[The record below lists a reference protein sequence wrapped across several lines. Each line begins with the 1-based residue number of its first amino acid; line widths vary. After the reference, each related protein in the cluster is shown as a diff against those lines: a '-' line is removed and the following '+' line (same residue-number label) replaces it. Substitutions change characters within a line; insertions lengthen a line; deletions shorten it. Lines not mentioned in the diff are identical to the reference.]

1 MKRPVDNRLDFLS
14 PVSLVPGIGARR
26 VDALAASG
34 IHTLG
39 DVLYYFPLRYL
50 DRSVITP
57 IASLSADE
65 KRVYTIVG
73 TITKTRVE
81 RGRRSRLRAQLSD
94 ETGNIELLWFNG
106 VPFLR
111 KMLHSGMRVACSGAI
126 TASFTST
133 RLEMVHPLTE
143 SLGTKKAGPQFP
155 FLPHYSMTS
164 AMQDAGLQQKMLIKV
179 ICWVLDNLKHY
190 PQVLPHVLEQKH
202 AFPSLDRCLR
212 QMHTPDNPVCLEQY
226 TRRIIYEELYC
237 LAVSL
242 RWSKRQFARP
252 GRTLRAGTLFEK
264 FTGILPYTLTKA
276 QSEAIA
282 VLFED
287 ARLPKR
293 MHRLLQGDV
302 GSGKTVVAFC
312 ACLPALNGGMQ
323 VAWLA
328 PTEILARQTYAVLA
342 LWCAELGLSPALLT
356 GSVLSGDKKN
366 IIKSCVNGSL
376 NIVVGTHSLLQSSVA
391 FKKLG
396 MIVIDEQHKF
406 GAEQRRALQE
416 KDPLADVLLLSATPI
431 PQSLAQT
438 LYGDLDIVSIRGVP
452 AGRKKVSTHLV
463 PANKRDSMEKFIH
476 EKITTRHTQ
485 VFYVVPR
492 IGNAEEDDADGVAC
506 AEHVYKEL
514 KGGAFAEFTCALVHG
529 RTPGEE
535 QQRIMQQFASGS
547 VDVLVSTTIIE
558 VGVDIPN
565 AAIMVVENA
574 ERFGLS
580 QLHQLRG
587 RVGRGTAESYC
598 FLLAD
603 SAGNEI
609 GQQRLNYFCSHDD
622 GFDIAE
628 QDLILRGPGE
638 VNGWRQTGW
647 DGLKTADI
655 VRDAALFKEIM
666 TELDNIE
673 KSSRHTSSD

>member
-1 MKRPVDNRLDFLS
+1 MKRPVDNRLDFLY
-14 PVSLVPGIGARR
+14 PVSLIPGIGARR
-26 VDALAASG
+26 VAALAVSG
-34 IHTLG
+34 INTLG

-57 IASLSADE
+57 IASLCADE

-81 RGRRSRLRAQLSD
+81 RGRRSRLRAQVSD

-111 KMLHSGMRVACSGAI
+111 KMLHSGIRIACTGAI
-126 TASFTST
+126 TASFTSA

-143 SLGTKKAGPQFP
+143 SLGTKKTGPQFP

-164 AMQDAGLQQKMLIKV
+164 AMQDAGLQQKMLIKA

-190 PQVLPHVLEQKH
+190 PQVLPHVLEQKY

-212 QMHTPDNPVCLEQY
+212 QMHTPDNPAHLEQY
-226 TRRIIYEELYC
+226 VCRIIYEELYC

-242 RWSKRQFARP
+242 RWNKRQFARP
-252 GRTLRAGTLFEK
+252 GRSLQAGALFEK
-264 FTGILPYTLTKA
+264 FTHLLPYTLTNA

-282 VLFED
+282 VLFEE
-287 ARLPKR
+287 ARQPRR

-312 ACLPALNGGMQ
+312 ACLPALNEGMQ
-323 VAWLA
+323 VVWLA

-342 LWCAELGLSPALLT
+342 SWCAALGLSPELLT
-356 GSVLSGDKKN
+356 GSVQSGDKKN
-366 IIKSCVNGSL
+366 IIKSCAEGSL
-376 NIVVGTHSLLQSSVA
+376 NVIVGTHSLLQSSIT
-391 FKKLG
+391 FKRIG

-416 KDPLADVLLLSATPI
+416 KDPLADVLMLSATPI

-452 AGRKKVSTHLV
+452 AGRKKVSTHFV
-463 PANKRDSMEKFIH
+463 PANKREGMEKFIH
-476 EKITTRHTQ
+476 EQITTRHTQ

-492 IGNAEEDDADGVAC
+492 IGNAEEDDADGVTC

-514 KGGAFAEFTCALVHG
+514 QSGAFARLTCALVHG

-535 QQRIMQQFASGS
+535 QERIMQQFASGS
-547 VDVLVSTTIIE
+547 IDVLVSTTIIE
-558 VGVDIPN
+558 VGIDVPN
-565 AAIMVVENA
+565 AAIMIIENA

-603 SAGNEI
+603 VAGNEV
-609 GQQRLNYFCSHDD
+609 GQERLSYFCSHDN

-638 VNGWRQTGW
+638 VNGWRQTGR

-655 VRDAALFKEIM
+655 VRDATIFKEIM
-666 TELDNIE
+666 TELENIE
-673 KSSRHTSSD
+673 KSFRYT